1 MHNNKRFVNAASV
14 FRSIIF
20 LASLIGVSSASAG
33 MVTRAD
39 FSGFETL
46 ETFSGEFVGG
56 SSVVSNGVTY
66 SSANSVLSTTNR
78 DNFFTNVP
86 DISSGSALNDNTSAS
101 DISVNFSTNV
111 NRIGFYLST
120 NASTDWLVNV
130 FGDSNQLLG
139 SNTFNSWGINPNVG
153 ATFVGFEFAENI
165 NYFQILQEDNGYV
178 FMMDDLRY
186 ESVSNV
192 SAPSV
197 LGFFGVGLFL
207 AMRKRA
213 NF

>member
-1 MHNNKRFVNAASV
+1 MNNNKRFVNAASV

-20 LASLIGVSSASAG
+20 LASLIGASSASAG
-33 MVTRAD
+33 LVTRAD

-46 ETFSGEFVGG
+46 ETFSSGFVAG

-66 SSANSVLSTTNR
+66 SSANSVLFTSNR

-101 DISVNFSTNV
+101 DISVNFSTKV

-120 NASTDWLVNV
+120 GGNTDWLVNV

-139 SNTFNSWGINPNVG
+139 SSTFNSWAANPNVG
-153 ATFVGFEFAENI
+153 AAFVGFEFTENI
-165 NYFQILQEDNGYV
+165 NYFQVLQEDNGFV